1 MDIYPSY
8 LKISK
13 KDLEGRIEKLFR
25 ILENCEIC
33 PRCCHV
39 NRTKNERGICKLG
52 ILPMVSSYSPHFGEE
67 RPLVGT
73 HGSGTIFF
81 TSCNLSCVYCQNY
94 EISQLRR
101 GAEISFE
108 RLAEMMIDLQNMGC
122 HNINLVTPSPQVAQI
137 VKALPIAIDMGLKIP
152 LVYNTSSYDSVETLK
167 LLDGIV
173 DIYLPDAKYSDNDV
187 ALKYSHCSHYFETMK
202 AVIKEMYR
210 QVGNLKVADSE
221 MKVPGV
227 PKGVAIHGVMV
238 RHLVFPNDLAGSEKV
253 FEFMAREISKDIFI
267 NIMDQYSPCYRAF
280 EYPHLSRQIT
290 DEEYKKAVKLAKK
303 AGLKLKNGQETEKK
317 RLFRGA

>member
-13 KDLEGRIEKLFR
+13 RDLEGRIEKLFR

-33 PRCCHV
+33 PRRCHV
-39 NRTKNERGICKLG
+39 NRTKNERGICELG
-52 ILPMVSSYSPHFGEE
+52 LLPMVSSYSPHFGEE
-67 RPLVGT
+67 RQLVGD

-122 HNINLVTPSPQVAQI
+122 HNINLVTPSSQVAQI

-173 DIYLPDAKYSDNDV
+173 DIYLPDAKYSDDDI
-187 ALKYSHCSHYFETMK
+187 ALKYSHCPRYFETMK
-202 AVIKEMYR
+202 AAIKEMHR

-221 MKVPGV
+221 TKVPGV
-227 PKGVAIHGVMV
+227 PKGVAIRGVMV
-238 RHLVFPNDLAGSEKV
+238 RHLVLPDDLAGSEKI
-253 FEFMAREISKDIFI
+253 FEFMAKEVSKDIFI
-267 NIMDQYSPCYRAF
+267 NIMDQYRPCYRAF

-317 RLFRGA
+317 RLF